1 MYKTPSL
8 TVDAVI
14 ICESGSIACRTISEV
29 FKHEVFGTSKMKF
42 SNARKIKDFS
52 TVLIKRKKDPYK
64 DSWALPGGFV
74 EYGETVECAVLRE
87 VKEETG
93 LEIELQG
100 IVGVYSDPERD
111 PRGHT
116 VTICFLA
123 FKTGGE
129 LKADTDA
136 ADAICIPKNEILK
149 LKLAFDHDLIIKDA
163 FKLIDDKSKV

>member
-1 MYKTPSL
+1 M
-8 TVDAVI
+8 DAVI
-14 ICESGSIACRTISEV
+14 ICKDSSI
-29 FKHEVFGTSKMKF
+29 
-42 SNARKIKDFS
+42 
-52 TVLIKRKKDPYK
+52 VLIKRKNDPYK

-74 EYGETVECAVLRE
+74 EYGETVESAILRE

-93 LEIELQG
+93 LEIDLCG

-116 VTICFLA
+116 VTICYLA
-123 FKTGGE
+123 LKTGGK

-136 ADAICIPKNEILK
+136 SDVTCIPKGETIK

-163 FKLIDDKSKV
+163 FKIIE

>member
-14 ICESGSIACRTISEV
+14 TCENDSVI
-29 FKHEVFGTSKMKF
+29 
-42 SNARKIKDFS
+42 
-52 TVLIKRKKDPYK
+52 LIKRKKNPYK

-74 EYGETVECAVLRE
+74 EYGETVESAVIRE

-93 LEIELQG
+93 LDVDLCK

-116 VTICFLA
+116 VTICYLA
-123 FKTGGE
+123 KKTGGK
-129 LKADTDA
+129 LKANTDA
-136 ADAICIPKNEILK
+136 SDVQCTLKAEVLK
-149 LKLAFDHDLIIKDA
+149 LKLAFDHDAILKDA
-163 FKLIDDKSKV
+163 FNLMDK